1 MLTVM
6 AQTATDTM
14 ATAPAD
20 SPYRFI
26 FQMVILFAIFYF
38 ILIRPQQKRA
48 RQQIQML
55 ESLKV
60 GQDVIVNG
68 MFAKITKILNER
80 DICVEIAPNVQITV
94 LRSSVS
100 QVLSEMDILTNKPNK
115 KKEV

>member
-1 MLTVM
+1 MLTAL
-6 AQTATDTM
+6 AQTTTDTM

-20 SPYRFI
+20 SPYRLI
-26 FQMVILFAIFYF
+26 FQMVILFIVFYF
-38 ILIRPQQKRA
+38 VLIRPQQKKA

-60 GQDVIVNG
+60 GQQVIVNG
-68 MFAKITKILNER
+68 VFAKITKILNER
-80 DICVEIAPNVQITV
+80 DICVEVAPGVQITV

-100 QVLSEMDILTNKPNK
+100 QVLSEMDILTDKPKK